1 MAPLGANEGAGEMGG
16 IFLIQAD
23 GKLVEM
29 KAELYKSE
37 DVSQS
42 ILANCTSS

>member
-1 MAPLGANEGAGEMGG
+1 MGGG

-29 KAELYKSE
+29 KEGHKSE
-37 DVSQS
+37 DVFQG
-42 ILANCTSS
+42 ILADCPTHARAS